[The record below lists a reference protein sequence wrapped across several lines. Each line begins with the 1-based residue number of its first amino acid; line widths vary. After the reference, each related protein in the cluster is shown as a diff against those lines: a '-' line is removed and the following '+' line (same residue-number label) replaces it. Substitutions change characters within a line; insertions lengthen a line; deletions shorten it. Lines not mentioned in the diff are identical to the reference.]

1 MYRVVGVDN
10 REYGPIP
17 AETVREWIQQR
28 RANSETI
35 ARLED
40 GGAWKPLRTFEEF
53 RDALGLPEASVGGA
67 PPEFSTFNAG
77 PKSNGLATAG
87 LFFSCL
93 GGCCCPI
100 VGPLLAILL
109 SAMAWAQIRGK
120 PGLYVTSA
128 NIPKLAIVIGVVFL
142 TIHLLVGF
150 RLWQ

>member
-17 AETVREWIQQR
+17 AETVREWIQQG

-40 GGAWKPLRTFEEF
+40 GGAWKPLRTFDEF
-53 RDALGLPEASVGGA
+53 RDLLGLPRIPAGA

-77 PKSNGLATAG
+77 PKSNSLATAG
-87 LFFSCL
+87 LFFACL

-109 SAMAWAQIRGK
+109 SAFAWAQIDGK
-120 PGLYVTSA
+120 PGAYVTSA

-142 TIHLLVGF
+142 TIHLWLVF
-150 RLWQ
+150 R